1 LLKIPGGKPVPDVP
15 ILGSKPPKPDEIV
28 MLSQPVLKA
37 VIKVGE
43 SLRDIKA
50 KWAIGGDAGEIM
62 KGVNVHTDLLEILTT
77 KEGTDEICA
86 KMAEFVTLAPAPAEE
101 KLERAADVDGNM
113 LPVFVKSHYAEL
125 TVNGVKVKVY
135 GDEQIKV
142 AEWEWGDPLDFETD
156 LVYVVGTKVPLVPL
170 RLKSELD
177 LGLGW
182 LDRVELIS
190 DAVMRSQ
197 HRH

>member
-1 LLKIPGGKPVPDVP
+1 MLKIPGGKPVPDVP

-43 SLRDIKA
+43 SLKDVKA
-50 KWAIGGDAGEIM
+50 KWAVGGEAGEIM
-62 KGVNVHTDLLEILTT
+62 KGVNVQADTIEIVTT
-77 KEGTDEICA
+77 KAGAEEICA
-86 KMAEFVTLAPAPAEE
+86 KMAEFQTLAPAVAEE
-101 KLERAADVDGNM
+101 KLERAADVDGKM
-113 LPVFVKSHYAEL
+113 LPVYVKSRYAEL
-125 TVNGVKVKVY
+125 AVNGVKVKVY

-142 AEWEWGDPLDFETD
+142 GEWEWGDALDFETD
-156 LVYVVGTKVPLVPL
+156 FVYVVGTKVPLVPL

>member
-1 LLKIPGGKPVPDVP
+1 LLKIPGGKAVPDVP

-28 MLSQPVLKA
+28 MLPRPVLKA

-43 SLRDIKA
+43 SLKDMRA
-50 KWAIGGDAGEIM
+50 KWAVGGDAGEIM
-62 KGVNVHTDLLEILTT
+62 KGVNVHADIIEILTT

-86 KMAEFVTLAPAPAEE
+86 KMAEFKTLAPAQAEE
-101 KLERAADVDGNM
+101 KLERAADVDGNL
-113 LPVFVKSHYAEL
+113 LPVYIKSYYAEL
-125 TVNGVKVKVY
+125 TVDGVKVKVY

-142 AEWEWGDPLDFETD
+142 GDWEWGDPLDFETD
-156 LVYVVGTKVPLVPL
+156 LVYVVTTKVPLVPL

>member
-1 LLKIPGGKPVPDVP
+1 MGSKIPKPE
-15 ILGSKPPKPDEIV
+15 EIV
-28 MLSQPVLKA
+28 MLSQPVLKGI
-37 VIKVGE
+37 IKIGGA
-43 SLRDIKA
+43 LKDINA
-50 KWAIGGDAGEIM
+50 KWGVGGDAGEIM
-62 KGVNVHTDLLEILTT
+62 KGVNVQTEIIEILTT
-77 KEGTDEICA
+77 KEGAEEICKA
-86 KMAEFVTLAPAPAEE
+86 MSQYLTLAPSPAEQ
-101 KLERAADVDGNM
+101 KLGRDADVDGKM
-113 LPVFVKSHYAEL
+113 MPVFIKSNYAEL
-125 TVNGVKVKVY
+125 TVDAVKVKVY

-142 AEWEWGDPLDFETD
+142 GEWEWGDPLDFQPD
-156 LVYVVGTKVPLVPL
+156 YVYVVGTKVPLVPL

>member
-1 LLKIPGGKPVPDVP
+1 MLRIPGDKAKPDVP
-15 ILGSKPPKPDEIV
+15 ILGSKPPKPEEIV

-37 VIKVGE
+37 VIKLGE
-43 SLRDIKA
+43 DLKDVKA
-50 KWAIGGDAGEIM
+50 KWAIDGDAGEIM
-62 KGVNVHTDLLEILTT
+62 LGVNAHTDLIEIITT
-77 KEGTDEICA
+77 KEGTQEVCT
-86 KMAEFVTLAPAPAEE
+86 KMARYQTLPAGAAEQ
-101 KLERAADVDGNM
+101 KAEREADVDGKM
-113 LPVFVKSHYAEL
+113 LPVYVKSNYAEL
-125 TVNGVKVKVY
+125 TIDGVKVKVY

-142 AEWEWGDPLDFETD
+142 GDWDWGDPLDFEPTF
-156 LVYVVGTKVPLVPL
+156 VYVVGTRVPLVPL

-190 DAVMRSQ
+190 DAVMRAQ

>member
-1 LLKIPGGKPVPDVP
+1 MM
-15 ILGSKPPKPDEIV
+15 GSRIPKPDEIV
-28 MLSQPVLKA
+28 MLNQPVLKG
-37 VIKVGE
+37 VIKIGVA
-43 SLRDIKA
+43 LKDINA
-50 KWAIGGDAGEIM
+50 KWGIGGDAGEIM
-62 KGVNVHTDLLEILTT
+62 KGVNVHADIIEILTT
-77 KEGTDEICA
+77 KEGTEQICKA
-86 KMAEFVTLAPAPAEE
+86 MSEYQTLAPAPAEE
-101 KLERAADVDGNM
+101 KLERDADVDGKM
-113 LPVFVKSHYAEL
+113 IPVFIKSSYAEL
-125 TVNGVKVKVY
+125 TVDGVKVKIY

-142 AEWEWGDPLDFETD
+142 GEWDWGDALDFQPED
-156 LVYVVGTKVPLVPL
+156 VYVVGTKVPLVPL